1 LGGDFSLNEFLTLN
15 DEVIINKD
23 KDIFISIIDCYSINK
38 LGKESESSNEEEIKE
53 IDTAEALQYI
63 EMLKL

>member
-1 LGGDFSLNEFLTLN
+1 
-15 DEVIINKD
+15 VIINKD

-38 LGKESESSNEEEIKE
+38 PGKESESSNEEEIKE

-63 EMLKL
+63 ETLKL